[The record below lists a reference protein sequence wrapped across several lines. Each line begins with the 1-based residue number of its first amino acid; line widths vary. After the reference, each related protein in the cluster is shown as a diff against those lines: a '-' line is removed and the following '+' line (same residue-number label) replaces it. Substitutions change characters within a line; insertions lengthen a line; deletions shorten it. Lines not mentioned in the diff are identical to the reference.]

1 MNISVEAKLEAFK
14 RLLNIMD
21 DLRNQCPWDKKQT
34 IHTLRNLT
42 IEETYELADSIT
54 ASDWQGIKEEL
65 GDVLLH
71 MIFYSKIGEEQEQF
85 SIADVLNAQC
95 EKLIHRHPH
104 IYGDVKVKDEEE
116 VKKNWEQ
123 LKLKEGKTSVLQGVP
138 QGLPAMIKAFRIQEK
153 AAQVKFEW
161 ENTQQVW
168 NKVEEEMME
177 LKEVFTTPDYDKLR
191 LEDEFGDLMFSMINL
206 SRFIHVDP
214 ENALERTNK
223 KFMHRFQYI
232 EAKAKEQNR
241 SLKAMTLEEMDALW
255 NEAKLQG

>member
-1 MNISVEAKLEAFK
+1 M
-14 RLLNIMD
+14 
-21 DLRNQCPWDKKQT
+21 
-34 IHTLRNLT
+34 
-42 IEETYELADSIT
+42 
-54 ASDWQGIKEEL
+54 
-65 GDVLLH
+65 
-71 MIFYSKIGEEQEQF
+71 
-85 SIADVLNAQC
+85 
-95 EKLIHRHPH
+95 
-104 IYGDVKVKDEEE
+104 
-116 VKKNWEQ
+116 
-123 LKLKEGKTSVLQGVP
+123 
-138 QGLPAMIKAFRIQEK
+138 
-153 AAQVKFEW
+153 KFEW

-223 KFMHRFQYI
+223 KFIHRFQYI

-241 SLKAMTLEEMDALW
+241 SLKEMTLEEMDALW

>member
-1 MNISVEAKLEAFK
+1 M
-14 RLLNIMD
+14 
-21 DLRNQCPWDKKQT
+21 
-34 IHTLRNLT
+34 
-42 IEETYELADSIT
+42 
-54 ASDWQGIKEEL
+54 

-223 KFMHRFQYI
+223 KFIHRFQ
-232 EAKAKEQNR
+232 
-241 SLKAMTLEEMDALW
+241 
-255 NEAKLQG
+255 

>member
-1 MNISVEAKLEAFK
+1 M
-14 RLLNIMD
+14 
-21 DLRNQCPWDKKQT
+21 
-34 IHTLRNLT
+34 
-42 IEETYELADSIT
+42 
-54 ASDWQGIKEEL
+54 
-65 GDVLLH
+65 
-71 MIFYSKIGEEQEQF
+71 
-85 SIADVLNAQC
+85 
-95 EKLIHRHPH
+95 
-104 IYGDVKVKDEEE
+104 
-116 VKKNWEQ
+116 
-123 LKLKEGKTSVLQGVP
+123 KEGKTSVLQGVP

-223 KFMHRFQYI
+223 KFIHRFQYI

-241 SLKAMTLEEMDALW
+241 SLKEMTLEEMDALW

>member
-1 MNISVEAKLEAFK
+1 MNISVEAKLDAFK

-21 DLRNQCPWDKKQT
+21 DLRSQCPWDKKQT

-241 SLKAMTLEEMDALW
+241 SLKEMTLQEMDALW

>member
-21 DLRNQCPWDKKQT
+21 DLRSQCPWDKKQT

-71 MIFYSKIGEEQEQF
+71 MIFYSKIGEEQQQF

-223 KFMHRFQYI
+223 KFIHRFQYI

-241 SLKAMTLEEMDALW
+241 SLKEMTLEEMDALW

>member
-1 MNISVEAKLEAFK
+1 M
-14 RLLNIMD
+14 
-21 DLRNQCPWDKKQT
+21 
-34 IHTLRNLT
+34 
-42 IEETYELADSIT
+42 
-54 ASDWQGIKEEL
+54 
-65 GDVLLH
+65 

-123 LKLKEGKTSVLQGVP
+123 LKLKEGKKSVLQGVP

-177 LKEVFTTPDYDKLR
+177 LKEVFSTPDYDKLR

-206 SRFIHVDP
+206 SRFIHIDP

-232 EAKAKEQNR
+232 EAKAKEQNK
-241 SLKAMTLEEMDALW
+241 SLKEMTLEEMDALW
-255 NEAKLQG
+255 NEAKLNG

>member
-42 IEETYELADSIT
+42 IEETYELAESIT
-54 ASDWQGIKEEL
+54 ANDWQGIKEEL

-123 LKLKEGKTSVLQGVP
+123 LKLKEGKKSVLQGVP

-177 LKEVFTTPDYDKLR
+177 LKEVFSTPDYDKLR

-206 SRFIHVDP
+206 SRFIHIDP

-223 KFMHRFQYI
+223 KFIHRFQYI
-232 EAKAKEQNR
+232 EAKAKEQNK
-241 SLKAMTLEEMDALW
+241 SLKEMTLEEMDALW
-255 NEAKLQG
+255 NEAKLLG